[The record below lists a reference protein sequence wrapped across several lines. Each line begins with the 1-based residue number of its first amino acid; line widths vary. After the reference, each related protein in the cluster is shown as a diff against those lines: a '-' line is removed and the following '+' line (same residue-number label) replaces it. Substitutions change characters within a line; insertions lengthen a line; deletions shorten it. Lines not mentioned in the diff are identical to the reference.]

1 MTTVGERVA
10 VVERPQGQD
19 ASGAGAGAGDGARP
33 RDPARS
39 PGRGRVREP
48 LTTPARLRWATAG
61 CALLAVLLGGVL
73 AGASTGARGA
83 WDRIAQHEAPQVTDA
98 GALYQSLT
106 DLDAQAA
113 NQLMFGDDPKLAGN
127 LATARQQY
135 VTDRTD
141 ADKDLQQATL
151 DASGNAAAQTALAAI
166 LDGMGRYQDLAARA
180 LELNTHANAPAGH
193 PDPSALAEYRQATDL
208 MRGQLLPAA
217 HSLVQANDQAFEQSY
232 TDERGALD
240 TAGLWLVLLGGALVA
255 ALLGTQ
261 VWLTIR
267 FRRIVNPALAA
278 ATVLFAVLLSTAG
291 SFLDGERQ
299 DLFTARKDAY
309 DSVVALT
316 QARATVADSNAAES
330 RYVLDAD
337 RRTQYQADFV
347 TDTDRILSLDGA
359 QLGAYDTALASAV
372 AAVKQNPADIRFG
385 GEYGREFHNI
395 TFPGEGAAAM
405 RTLLAFQAYQA
416 DDRRIRALV
425 ASGRLEDAIAYCTS
439 LAPGGS
445 NADFDAHDAALRRL
459 IDINQQ
465 AYVSAS
471 TAGAGH
477 ADAALWVQLGCVA
490 GALVLLAAGVRPRL
504 REFR

>member
-10 VVERPQGQD
+10 VVERPQQQG
-19 ASGAGAGAGDGARP
+19 SAGSGDGTGP
-33 RDPARS
+33 GGPARS
-39 PGRGRVREP
+39 PRRGRVRGR
-48 LTTPARLRWATAG
+48 LGTPARLRWATAG
-61 CALLAVLLGGVL
+61 CALLAVLLGAVL
-73 AGASTGARGA
+73 AGAATGARDN
-83 WDRIAQHEAPQVTDA
+83 WDRITQHEAPQVTDA

-135 VTDRTD
+135 ATDRTE

-151 DASGNAAAQTALAAI
+151 DASGNAGAQTALAAI

-180 LELNTHANAPAGH
+180 LELDTRANAPAGH
-193 PDPSALAEYRQATDL
+193 PDPVALVEYRQATDL
-208 MRGQLLPAA
+208 MRGRLLPAA
-217 HSLVQANDQAFEQSY
+217 HSLVVANDQAFEQSY
-232 TDERGALD
+232 TDERGALG
-240 TAGLWLVLLGGALVA
+240 TAGVWLLLLGGALLA
-255 ALLGTQ
+255 ALVGTQ
-261 VWLTIR
+261 VWLAIR
-267 FRRIVNPALAA
+267 FRRVVNPALVAA
-278 ATVLFAVLLSTAG
+278 SVLVVVLLSTAG
-291 SFLDGERQ
+291 SFLDAERQ

-316 QARATVADSNAAES
+316 QARAIVADSNAAES
-330 RYVLDAD
+330 RYVLDVD
-337 RRTQYQADFV
+337 RRAQYQSDFV
-347 TDTDRILSLDGA
+347 NDTDQILSLGGA

-372 AAVKQNPADIRFG
+372 AAVRQNPADIRFG

-425 ASGRLEDAIAYCTS
+425 AEGRLEDAIAYCTS

-445 NADFDAHDAALRRL
+445 NADFDAHDAALRQL
-459 IDINQQ
+459 IGINEQ

-471 TAGAGH
+471 TAGAGR
-477 ADAALWVQLGCVA
+477 ADSALWVQLGCVA
-490 GALVLLAAGVRPRL
+490 GALVLLGVGVAPRL